1 MLDLFS
7 RWVLH
12 LEVQITSHPPE
23 APNLWL
29 ADELDHLFAA
39 HETGQAVQLIANETA
54 AIRIRDIEI
63 DRANE
68 ILFVL
73 FNYADKNATDPVFE
87 NLETGDLR
95 TEPKLDGEGVAV
107 SAHMAIDLRPSEVG
121 MPSYR
126 ALLEDAPGIGRSKI
140 EPFLTYLY
148 RMGHRI
154 QWEAPDGSV
163 KNCRPLFDITG
174 RASDTLR
181 NDLREGRLSM
191 IELVQHRPEGD
202 GFDEEGAVIEEVRTI
217 KLSVA
222 PNSVG
227 DAAMELINRVRGRGQ
242 AMGYPNMKIRWTH
255 GRQKSAEFGTARE
268 DAGDVLV
275 YKTTKITSEDPL
287 SQCDELIRENSRT
300 ALREIILEERGQA

>member
-1 MLDLFS
+1 MLDLHS
-7 RWVLH
+7 RWVVH
-12 LEVQITSHPPE
+12 LEIHMASHPPE
-23 APNLWL
+23 APTLWL
-29 ADELDHLFAA
+29 RDELDHLFVA

-54 AIRIRDIEI
+54 AIRVRDIHL
-63 DRANE
+63 DRDNE

-73 FNYADKNATDPVFE
+73 FAYADKNATDPVFE

-107 SAHMAIDLRPSEVG
+107 SAHMAIDLRPTEVG
-121 MPSYR
+121 VSSYR

-140 EPFLTYLY
+140 QPFLTYLY
-148 RMGHRI
+148 RNGHRI

-163 KNCRPLFDITG
+163 KNCRPIFDISG

-217 KLSVA
+217 KLSVS

-227 DAAMELINRVRGRGQ
+227 DAAMDLINRVRGRGQ
-242 AMGYPNMKIRWTH
+242 EMGYPNMKIRWTH

-275 YKTTKITSEDPL
+275 FRTTKINSDEPL
-287 SQCDELIRENSRT
+287 SQCDEAIRENSRN
-300 ALREIILEERGQA
+300 ALRDLILEERG